1 MTGSLLRRLQELAGE
16 VRRGERF
23 VRERRRR
30 RTCRLPV
37 RVPFETSTMTG
48 SLLRRLQELAVVA
61 R

>member
-1 MTGSLLRRLQELAGE
+1 MTGSQLRRLQKLAGE

-37 RVPFETSTMTG
+37 RVPSNQHYDG